1 MVDHN
6 HLKEKKLVQSLI
18 NGDFEAFDHLFN
30 YYNQRLYFFAKSIL
44 KNKEDAH
51 DIVQEVFLRV
61 WRNRDTLDP
70 HSSFKSFLFTVSYN
84 IIVDTLRKRI
94 SEQSFRDELIK
105 NAIID
110 ESSADKDLSYN
121 ELNSIYQEAI
131 NELPDKRKEIYR
143 LHRFDNLSYQEIADK
158 LNISIN
164 TVRNQM
170 AHAISYL
177 RGRIGKE
184 TLVGLVFVCLFV

>member
-44 KNKEDAH
+44 KNKDDAH